1 MLETKDSS
9 AVIGPDGETLTVDA
23 LPPPNPGRWVSRRK
37 AQVVAAIAGGLLTIE
52 DACARYSLSIEEFL
66 SWQRLV
72 DSHGLPGLRVTRLQD
87 YRNNDRGE

>member
-52 DACARYSLSIEEFL
+52 DACARYSLSIEEL
-66 SWQRLV
+66 ARWQRLFNH
-72 DSHGLPGLRVTRLQD
+72 SGMPGLRATRIKE
-87 YRNNDRGE
+87 YRALVSDF